1 MYDIFDIPI
10 NQITSINRYM
20 TNSASTSSYVPIA
33 RRYRPSE
40 FADLIGQEV
49 LAKTLSYSI
58 SNNKIANAYLFS
70 GTRGIG
76 KTTSARIVAKA
87 INCTD
92 RNQDSLT
99 VSACGK
105 CNNCLSVQNSN
116 HPDILEIDAASR
128 TSVDDVR
135 TIIEGVEYKPL
146 MGKFKVFII
155 DEVHM
160 LSKSAFNALLKTL
173 EEPPSHAI
181 FIFATTEI
189 NKIPLTILSRCQRFD
204 LRRLTTD
211 ELSALL
217 KKISEKEGIKFD
229 DDAIELIAL
238 KADGSAR
245 DAISMLDQASS
256 LSHQNEGVVN
266 LALVSKMVGSLSLD
280 IVTLFLQKIVENDAT
295 STIKVLQDVYVLN
308 SDLISFFENIVD
320 LIGYMSKVKIIEKY
334 KLASYSS
341 HHENIASISSK
352 MTLGRLTLLWQIF
365 SKGIVELKASHN
377 QLLCAEMVAIKAIY
391 ASSLPTPKSLVET
404 ALKEGLPRQSSHT
417 KE

>member
-1 MYDIFDIPI
+1 MID
-10 NQITSINRYM
+10 
-20 TNSASTSSYVPIA
+20 SYIPIA
-33 RRYRPSE
+33 RRYRPLE
-40 FADLIGQEV
+40 FADLVGQEV

-58 SNNKIANAYLFS
+58 LNNKIANAYLFS

-92 RNQDSLT
+92 LKGDSQK
-99 VSACGK
+99 VVACGQCK
-105 CNNCLSVQNSN
+105 NCLSAHNLN

-173 EEPPSHAI
+173 EEPPSHVI

-204 LRRLTTD
+204 LRRLTTE
-211 ELSALL
+211 ELSSLL
-217 KKISEKEGIKFD
+217 KKISEKEGIKFEN
-229 DDAIELIAL
+229 DAIELISL

-256 LSHQNEGVVN
+256 LSHQSGGIVN
-266 LALVSKMVGSLSLD
+266 LELVSKMVGAASLD
-280 IVTLFLQKIVENDAT
+280 IVTIFLKNVIENDAE
-295 STIKVLQDVYVLN
+295 SAIKLLEDVYVL
-308 SDLISFFENIVD
+308 SADLISFFEDIVD
-320 LIGYMSKVKIIEKY
+320 LIGYMSKVKIINKY
-334 KLASYSS
+334 KLATYSC
-341 HHENIASISSK
+341 HHDNISSMAAK
-352 MTLGRLTLLWQIF
+352 VTLGRLTLLWQIF
-365 SKGIVELKASHN
+365 SKGIIELKTSHN
-377 QLLCAEMVAIKAIY
+377 QQLCAEMVAIKAIY
-391 ASSLPTPKSLVET
+391 ASSLPTPKSVVEN
-404 ALKEGLPRQSSHT
+404 ALKEGLPRRNS
-417 KE
+417 